1 MSIKQIMSAFENAV
15 SGTKVCWMRDER
27 SFRISVM
34 AIIPESNRRAAVA
47 DCSRRMAVR
56 ARRTAEREA
65 MRIGRVVSTGVF
77 MGGEGKGLVNAI
89 GIADVELTPET
100 EHRLSVSGIPQIH

>member
-1 MSIKQIMSAFENAV
+1 MSIRQMMSAFENAV
-15 SGTKVCWMRDER
+15 SGTKVCWMRDSR
-27 SFRISVM
+27 GVKVSVL

-47 DCSRRMAVR
+47 GCSRKMAAR

-65 MRIGRVVSTGVF
+65 MRIGHVMSTGVF

-89 GIADVELTPET
+89 GIADLKLTPEI
-100 EHRLSVSGIPQIH
+100 EHRLSISGIPQVH